1 MSRHAPG
8 GQALRTRAGQALAR
22 RLGRDAITGMITHWA
37 RERSVVSRHIYREAM
52 ARVGAAVHVVT
63 TAGPAG
69 RYGFTA
75 SAVTSVTDDPPTLLV
90 CQNRA
95 SDANRAFKA
104 NGLLC
109 VNTLAAAQERLSAV
123 FAGMTDCDMDG
134 RFAAAEWGTLV
145 SAAPVLAGALVSFD
159 CRIAQVV
166 EVGTHSVLFCEVVA
180 LVVGPG
186 HEGLIYF
193 GRRYHPVRVTVPG

>member
-1 MSRHAPG
+1 MVNR
-8 GQALRTRAGQALAR
+8 QT
-22 RLGRDAITGMITHWA
+22 
-37 RERSVVSRHIYREAM
+37 YREAM
-52 ARVGAAVHVVT
+52 TRLGAAVHVIT

-95 SDANRAFKA
+95 SEANPAFKA
-104 NGLLC
+104 NGVLC
-109 VNTLAAAQERLSAV
+109 VNTLAAAQQILSPV
-123 FAGMTDCDMDG
+123 FAGMTDCDMNG
-134 RFAAAEWGTLV
+134 RFAAGAWSTLLTG
-145 SAAPVLAGALVSFD
+145 APVLEGALVSFD

-166 EVGTHSVLFCEVVA
+166 EIGTHSVLFCEIKA
-180 LVVGPG
+180 IATGTD

>member
-1 MSRHAPG
+1 MIG
-8 GQALRTRAGQALAR
+8 GGNSERYVV
-22 RLGRDAITGMITHWA
+22 GRQ
-37 RERSVVSRHIYREAM
+37 IYREAM
-52 ARVGAAVHVVT
+52 ARVGAAVHVIT

-69 RYGFTA
+69 RHGFTA

-95 SDANRAFKA
+95 SDANAAFKA
-104 NGLLC
+104 NGVLC
-109 VNTLAAAQERLSAV
+109 VNTLAAAQEGLSPV
-123 FAGMTDCDMDG
+123 FAGLTDCDMNG
-134 RFAAAEWGTLV
+134 RFAAGDWSTL
-145 SAAPVLAGALVSFD
+145 ATGAPMLQGALVSFD

-180 LVVGPG
+180 IASGDG

-193 GRRYHPVRVTVPG
+193 GRRYHPVRVKVPG

>member
-1 MSRHAPG
+1 M
-8 GQALRTRAGQALAR
+8 
-22 RLGRDAITGMITHWA
+22 
-37 RERSVVSRHIYREAM
+37 VSRQVYREAM

-69 RYGFTA
+69 QHGFTA

-95 SDANRAFKA
+95 SDANAAFKA

-109 VNTLAAAQERLSAV
+109 VNTLAAAQEGLSPV
-123 FAGMTDCDMDG
+123 FAGLTECDMAG
-134 RFAAAEWGTLV
+134 RFTAGEWGTLV
-145 SAAPVLAGALVSFD
+145 TGAPVLLGALVSFD
-159 CRIAQVV
+159 CRITQVI
-166 EVGTHSVLFCEVVA
+166 EVGTHSVLFCEVEA
-180 LVVGPG
+180 IASGAG

-193 GRRYHPVRVTVPG
+193 GRRYHPIRVTVPG